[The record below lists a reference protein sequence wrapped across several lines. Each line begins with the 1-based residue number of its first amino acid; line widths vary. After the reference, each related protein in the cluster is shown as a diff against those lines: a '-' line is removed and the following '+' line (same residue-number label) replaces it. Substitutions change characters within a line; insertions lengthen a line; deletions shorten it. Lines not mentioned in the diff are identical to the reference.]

1 MYLSMGLVYEDKKSI
16 MYFFH
21 LDFTSYL
28 VIYIVIL
35 RKGGERA
42 GRTEKFKNLGTHSVP
57 RTTRRTYMKSH
68 GWNQS
73 Q

>member
-35 RKGGERA
+35 RKGGRESR
-42 GRTEKFKNLGTHSVP
+42 P
-57 RTTRRTYMKSH
+57 Y
-68 GWNQS
+68 
-73 Q
+73 